1 MLLQVVAFL
10 MGVYFVIAAMIE
22 FWGIDNANATKF
34 VAGNARFSVA
44 GGIVKLLLGGIMVA
58 MGTLEMVGILSRTLT
73 DDYANSRFLSYVP
86 SGGTFDEQRLAAMAG
101 ILGIMQ
107 IVGFVAMLKGWLTIN
122 RVTQGQAQAGYGMA
136 AGWLIGGIIA
146 WNFKWFS
153 DVANCTFGFNVIGL
167 FVPFGMQNAC
177 H

>member
-1 MLLQVVAFL
+1 
-10 MGVYFVIAAMIE
+10 
-22 FWGIDNANATKF
+22 
-34 VAGNARFSVA
+34 
-44 GGIVKLLLGGIMVA
+44 
-58 MGTLEMVGILSRTLT
+58 
-73 DDYANSRFLSYVP
+73 VP

-122 RVTQGQAQAGYGMA
+122 SRTQGQSQAGYGLA

-153 DVANCTFGFNVIGL
+153 DVANCTFGFNVIGM